1 MSCSTQVMQ
10 RLQKGWYVMQFN
22 LKAEQDEQLRREIE
36 EYDRQQQEYIEGIKA
51 DGKEKRKKQDNIFR
65 DLMLGV
71 IGIGFLVCLIM
82 VIL

>member
-1 MSCSTQVMQ
+1 
-10 RLQKGWYVMQFN
+10 MQFN
-22 LKAEQDEQLRREIE
+22 LKADQDEELRREIE
-36 EYDRQQQEYIEGIKA
+36 EYDRQQQEYIDGIKA

-71 IGIGFLVCLIM
+71 IGIGIIACFIM